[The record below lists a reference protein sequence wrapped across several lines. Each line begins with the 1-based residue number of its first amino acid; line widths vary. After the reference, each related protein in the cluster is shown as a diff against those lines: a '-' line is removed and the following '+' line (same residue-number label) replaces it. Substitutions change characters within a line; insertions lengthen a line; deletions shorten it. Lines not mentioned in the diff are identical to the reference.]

1 VTEDDSDLVGLG
13 DEGGDER
20 LMTALRRLAAALDA
34 VPMALVAAARA
45 AFGWHIPGAEVAE
58 LTYDSTLDEQA
69 RFGVRSTT
77 QSRLFSF
84 EAPGFTVEMEAISS
98 GPRRR
103 LRGELEPPQPGPVE
117 IRQPGRS
124 VTVVADGRGRFLVDD
139 LRAGPLSLR
148 LPGRRADCA
157 AMITDWVLL

>member
-1 VTEDDSDLVGLG
+1 MTDDSDLVGLG

-45 AFGWHIPGAEVAE
+45 AFGWRTPGAEVAQ

-69 RFGVRSTT
+69 LVGVRSTT
-77 QSRLFSF
+77 PSRLLSF
-84 EAPGFTVEMEAISS
+84 EASGFTVEMEAISS

-103 LRGELEPPQPGPVE
+103 LRGELGPPQPGLVE

-124 VTVVADGRGRFLVDD
+124 VTVVADGLGRFLVDD

-148 LPGRRADCA
+148 LPGPRSEGVAK
-157 AMITDWVLL
+157 ITDWVLL